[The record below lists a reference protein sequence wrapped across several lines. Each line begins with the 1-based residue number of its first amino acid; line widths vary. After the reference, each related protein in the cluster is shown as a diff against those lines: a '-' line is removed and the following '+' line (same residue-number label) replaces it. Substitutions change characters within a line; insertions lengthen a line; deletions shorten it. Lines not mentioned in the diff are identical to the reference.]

1 MPDSPRVVASAPA
14 RSLDGVL
21 DAAATVIAVVTIGG
35 EEIYGSPWLD
45 GIPAGEQFAAQEALP
60 PAGERFAAQEALARV
75 AHGESPV
82 HVDLRF
88 DRGDDEPHPVC
99 WTLTGLP
106 SVDGDLAHVLAIG
119 IDAVERDRVE
129 AELRDLTARDAL
141 TGLLNRRHFEEELER
156 HLARGRR
163 YGATG
168 ALILLDLNDFKAVNE
183 EHGHRAG
190 DRVLIVV
197 ADALANRL
205 RETDVLARVG
215 SNQFA
220 VLLPQAKAH
229 EAERVSQALE
239 DLISEEVRLPGG
251 VRMAASAGLAP
262 LSTALEAVEE
272 GQLAADAPMYAV
284 KAGLPR
290 HSRRLRPVE

>member
-1 MPDSPRVVASAPA
+1 MSDSPRVVASAPA

-21 DAAATVIAVVTIGG
+21 DAAATVIAVVTLDG
-35 EEIYGSPWLD
+35 EHIYGNPWLD
-45 GIPAGEQFAAQEALP
+45 AVPAGEQFAAH
-60 PAGERFAAQEALARV
+60 EALARV

-88 DRGDDEPHPVC
+88 KRGDDEPHPVC
-99 WTLTGLP
+99 WTLIGLP
-106 SVDGDLAHVLAIG
+106 GPDGEVVHVLATG
-119 IDAVERDRVE
+119 VDAVERDRVE
-129 AELRDLTARDAL
+129 AELRDLTEHDSL
-141 TGLLNRRHFEEELER
+141 TGLFNRRRFEEELER

-163 YGATG
+163 YGMTG
-168 ALILLDLNDFKAVNE
+168 ALIVLDLNDFKHVNE
-183 EHGHRAG
+183 EHGPRAG
-190 DRVLIVV
+190 DRVLILV

-220 VLLPQAKAH
+220 VLLPQAKPH

-239 DLISEEVRLPGG
+239 EVISAEVRLPGG
-251 VRMAASAGLAP
+251 RHMKASVGFAP
-262 LSTALEAVEE
+262 FTATLESVEE
-272 GQLAADAPMYAV
+272 VQLAADAAMYAV

-290 HSRRLRPVE
+290 HTRRLRPVE

>member
-1 MPDSPRVVASAPA
+1 MSDSSRVVASAPA

-21 DAAATVIAVVTIGG
+21 DAAATVIAVVTLDG
-35 EEIYGSPWLD
+35 EHIYGNPWLD
-45 GIPAGEQFAAQEALP
+45 AIPDA
-60 PAGERFAAQEALARV
+60 ERFAAHEALARV

-88 DRGDDEPHPVC
+88 RRGDDEPHPVC
-99 WTLTGLP
+99 WTLIGLP
-106 SVDGDLAHVLAIG
+106 GPDGELVHVLATG
-119 IDAVERDRVE
+119 VDAVERDRVE
-129 AELRDLTARDAL
+129 AELRHLTDHDSL
-141 TGLLNRRHFEEELER
+141 TGLLNRRRFEEELER

-163 YGATG
+163 YGMTG
-168 ALILLDLNDFKAVNE
+168 ALIVLDLNDFKLVNE
-183 EHGHRAG
+183 EHGPRAG

-220 VLLPQAKAH
+220 VLLPQAKPH

-239 DLISEEVRLPGG
+239 DVISEEVRLPGG
-251 VRMAASAGLAP
+251 RRMQASVGFAP
-262 LSTALEAVEE
+262 FTATLESVEE
-272 GQLAADAPMYAV
+272 VQLAADAAMYAV

-290 HSRRLRPVE
+290 HTRRLRPVE

>member
-1 MPDSPRVVASAPA
+1 MPESPRVVASAPA
-14 RSLDGVL
+14 RSLDAVL
-21 DAAATVIAVVTIGG
+21 DAAATVIAVVTLDGDHL
-35 EEIYGSPWLD
+35 YGTPWLD
-45 GIPAGEQFAAQEALP
+45 AVPDGEQFAAH
-60 PAGERFAAQEALARV
+60 EALARV

-82 HVDLRF
+82 HVDLGYI
-88 DRGDDEPHPVC
+88 RGGDEPHPVC
-99 WTLTGLP
+99 WTLIGLP
-106 SVDGDLAHVLAIG
+106 GPDGDIAHVLATG

-141 TGLLNRRHFEEELER
+141 TGLLNRRHFEEELAR

-168 ALILLDLNDFKAVNE
+168 ALIVLDLNDFKAVNE

-190 DRVLIVV
+190 DRVLILV

-220 VLLPQAKAH
+220 VLLPQAKPH

-239 DLISEEVRLPGG
+239 EVISEEVRLPGG
-251 VRMAASAGLAP
+251 RHMKASVGFAP
-262 LSTALEAVEE
+262 ITATLESVEE
-272 GQLAADAPMYAV
+272 VQLAADAAMYAV

-290 HSRRLRPVE
+290 HTRRLRPVE

>member
-1 MPDSPRVVASAPA
+1 MPESSRVVASAPA

-21 DAAATVIAVVTIGG
+21 DAAASLLAVVTTDG
-35 EEIYGSPWLD
+35 ELVHGTAWLD
-45 GIPAGEQFAAQEALP
+45 AIPGGEQFAAH
-60 PAGERFAAQEALARV
+60 EALARV

-82 HVDLRF
+82 HVDLGF
-88 DRGDDEPHPVC
+88 SSGDDEPHPVC
-99 WTLTGLP
+99 WTLTALVGP
-106 SVDGDLAHVLAIG
+106 EGEVVHVLATG
-119 IDAVERDRVE
+119 VDAVERDRVE
-129 AELRDLTARDAL
+129 AELREMTDRDSL
-141 TGLLNRRHFEEELER
+141 TGLLNRRRFEEELER

-163 YGATG
+163 YGMTG
-168 ALILLDLNDFKAVNE
+168 ALIVLDLNDFKNVNE
-183 EHGHRAG
+183 EHGPRAG

-215 SNQFA
+215 GNQFA
-220 VLLPQAKAH
+220 VLLPQAKPH

-239 DLISEEVRLPGG
+239 DVIFEEVRLPGG
-251 VRMAASAGLAP
+251 RRLNASVGFAPFTATLA
-262 LSTALEAVEE
+262 SVEE
-272 GQLAADAPMYAV
+272 VQLAADAAMYAV

>member
-1 MPDSPRVVASAPA
+1 MHQSSRVVASAPA

-21 DAAATVIAVVTIGG
+21 DAAATLLAVVTTDG
-35 EEIYGSPWLD
+35 ELVHGDRWLD
-45 GIPAGEQFAAQEALP
+45 AIPD
-60 PAGERFAAQEALARV
+60 GERFAAHEALARV

-82 HVDLRF
+82 HVDLSF
-88 DRGDDEPHPVC
+88 GGEGDEPHPVC

-106 SVDGDLAHVLAIG
+106 GPDGGVVHVLATG
-119 IDAVERDRVE
+119 VDAVERDRVE
-129 AELRDLTARDAL
+129 AELRDLIDRDAL
-141 TGLLNRRHFEEELER
+141 TGLINRRRFEEELES

-163 YGATG
+163 YGMAG
-168 ALILLDLNDFKAVNE
+168 ALIVLDLNDFKDVNE
-183 EHGHRAG
+183 EHGTRAG

-215 SNQFA
+215 GNQFA
-220 VLLPQAKAH
+220 VLLPRAKPH

-239 DLISEEVRLPGG
+239 EVVSQEVRLPGNR
-251 VRMAASAGLAP
+251 RMEASVGFAP
-262 LSTALEAVEE
+262 FTATLGSVEE
-272 GQLAADAPMYAV
+272 VQLAADAAMYAV

-290 HSRRLRPVE
+290 HSRRLRPVD